1 MFAQSGYICG
11 RKGYGDMG
19 LLQQINSPDD
29 LKKLNISQLA
39 EYAEEVRRFLISNV
53 SKTGGHLASNLGITE
68 LAVAIH
74 YVFDS
79 PNDKI
84 IWDVGHQSYVHKI
97 ITGRRDR
104 FETLRKYGGLSGF
117 PKTAE
122 SEHDVFNTGH
132 SSTSI
137 SAALG
142 MLRAMRLDGNTNRA
156 VAVIGDGAMTG
167 GMVYEAMCDAG
178 QEKNAG
184 LIVILNDN
192 EMSIS
197 ANVGGIASH
206 LSDLRSTAKY
216 NTLKNRLSDKLETYP
231 AVRNVVKRIKN
242 SIKHGVLPNPMFE
255 QIGFKYFGPYDGH
268 DIEKLVKALRQIKK
282 LPDNVV
288 IHVITQKGR
297 GYLPAEENPGKY
309 HGVGNFSVS
318 DGVIEPMEKDYSA
331 VFGEKLTDMARKN
344 PKIAAITAAMPE
356 STGLGAFALEF
367 SKRFF
372 DVGIAE
378 QHAVTMAGGLAMQGY
393 IPVFAVYSSFLQRA
407 YDQILHDI
415 ALQKLHVVFAVDR
428 AGLTCG
434 DGETHHGLYD
444 ISFLHNMPGM
454 TVLAPSGFGEL
465 EKMIDYAVNKCSG
478 PVAIRYPRGRSQ
490 ADINHVTDIEN
501 GAECVADGTD
511 VTIYALGST
520 LKDAFDV
527 RELLCKENISTRI
540 IDLRFASPLNYDYI
554 KQNKNGVNVV
564 MEESVEVLG
573 EEIGNILESR
583 VISFA
588 YPNTPVPQGDEE
600 NLKRKFGLLP
610 QQMAEKIMT
619 LVGAELAV
627 SG

>member
-1 MFAQSGYICG
+1 
-11 RKGYGDMG
+11 MG
-19 LLQQINSPDD
+19 LLQQINSPED
-29 LKKLNISQLA
+29 LKKLNISQLE

-68 LAVAIH
+68 LTVAIH

-79 PNDKI
+79 PRDKI

-97 ITGRRDR
+97 ITGRRDK
-104 FETLRKYGGLSGF
+104 FESLRKYSGLSGF
-117 PKTAE
+117 PKTSE

-132 SSTSI
+132 SSTSV

-142 MLRAMRLDGNTNRA
+142 MLRAMRLDGNQNRV

-178 QEKNAG
+178 QEEDTG

-216 NTLKNRLSDKLETYP
+216 NTLKNTLSDKLKTYP
-231 AVRNVVKRIKN
+231 TVRNVMKKIKN
-242 SIKHGVLPNPMFE
+242 SIKHSVIPNSIFE

-268 DIEKLVKALRQIKK
+268 DIEKLVKALRQIKT
-282 LPDNVV
+282 LQSNVV
-288 IHVITQKGR
+288 IHVITQKGK

-318 DGVIEPMEKDYSA
+318 DGVIEPMEQDYSA
-331 VFGEKLTDMARKN
+331 VFGEKLLNMAREN
-344 PKIAAITAAMPE
+344 HKIAAITAAMPE

-367 SKRFF
+367 PNRFF

-378 QHAVTMAGGLAMQGY
+378 QHAVTMAGGLAKQGY
-393 IPVFAVYSSFLQRA
+393 VPVFAVYSSFLQRA

-415 ALQKLHVVFAVDR
+415 ALQRLHVVFAVDR

-444 ISFLHNMPGM
+444 ISFLHNMPGI

-465 EKMIDYAVNKCSG
+465 EKMLDYAVNKCYG
-478 PVAIRYPRGRSQ
+478 PVAIRYPRGRKQ
-490 ADINHVTDIEN
+490 ADITHKTDIER

-520 LKDAFDV
+520 LKDAIEV
-527 RELLCKENISTRI
+527 RGLLCKQNISARI
-540 IDLRFASPLNYDYI
+540 IDLRFAAPLDYDYI
-554 KQNKNGVNVV
+554 EQNKNSLNVV
-564 MEESVEVLG
+564 MEDGVSVLG
-573 EEIGNILESR
+573 GKIGNVLASY
-583 VISFA
+583 VINFA
-588 YPNTPVPQGDEE
+588 YPNAPVPHGDEE
-600 NLKRKFGLLP
+600 NLKKKFGLLP
-610 QQMAEKIMT
+610 RQMSERIA
-619 LVGAELAV
+619 AELKMMRNAETTADTPV
-627 SG
+627 CP